1 MTTAPYG
8 TWPSPVTTDLVTSGT
23 VGLGSPQ
30 LDGDT
35 LYWLESRPDQGGRV
49 DLVRVRPSTA
59 RRSR

>member
-8 TWPSPVTTDLVTSGT
+8 TWPSLVTTELVTSGT
-23 VGLGSPQ
+23 VGLSSPR

-35 LYWLESRPDQGGRV
+35 LYWLEARPDQGGRV
-49 DLVRVRPSTA
+49 ELLRQPVDGP